1 MNPTIQG
8 LIAWAVLVC
17 ATASLAGP
25 ALQDHPP
32 PGLYEI
38 DSRTTQTSRAGP
50 MVLTTVTEIDGRT
63 GDQTVTTTRAPDDMP
78 PQVTRAKGAGPV
90 LHSVGSVDPALAT
103 PCKTVVKGKAA
114 MSATCSGI
122 SQNMSWRRLDT
133 AQWEWRDE
141 VSMAAAPGLGGWNVP
156 AGFGVSATEAARAHS
171 MVKDLGTAAGAEMAA
186 LREQARR
193 EAASGDPERAA
204 GARAALA
211 ALEGAS
217 AVGEASSVV
226 TVQRYRRIADRCA
239 AATR

>member
-78 PQVTRAKGAGPV
+78 PQVTRAKGSGPV
-90 LHSVGSVDPALAT
+90 RHCVGAT
-103 PCKTVVKGKAA
+103 GPTVAGHCKTVATGESALA
-114 MSATCSGI
+114 ATCPGI
-122 SQNMSWRRLDT
+122 SQRIGWRRLD
-133 AQWEWRDE
+133 AGQWEWREE
-141 VSMAAAPGLGGWNVP
+141 VAMATPPSGGGWGVP
-156 AGFGVSATEAARAHS
+156 AGLGLPPAEAARAQAMIRELS
-171 MVKDLGTAAGAEMAA
+171 AAASVEVAA
-186 LREQARR
+186 WREQARR

-204 GARAALA
+204 DARAALA

-217 AVGEASSVV
+217 GAGEAPSVV
-226 TVQRYRRIADRCA
+226 TLQRYRRVADRCV
-239 AATR
+239 ATKR